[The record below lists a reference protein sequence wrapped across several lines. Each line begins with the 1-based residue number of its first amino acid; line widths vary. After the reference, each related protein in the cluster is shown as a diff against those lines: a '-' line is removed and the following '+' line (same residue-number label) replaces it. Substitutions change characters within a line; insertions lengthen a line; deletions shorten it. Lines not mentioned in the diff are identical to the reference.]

1 MNYRTLF
8 LVFGLLLS
16 PTFAFGACSVANLT
30 RCLDSACAINIGANP
45 AARCQYCGSASAGK
59 PSNVNG
65 MKNITAGTSS
75 KYTISD
81 KELKKAPSDPGER
94 YVWATKQCL
103 NKLKDCTPDDVSDN
117 YDSLIEKSCTAAGIS
132 AQMSRLADQAKIEKT
147 QSSCSTEITSCL
159 INDKRCMADY
169 RNCEADADFDKF
181 FADCGVQAT
190 GCDSHL
196 SKIRATL
203 IVARDGAIKNTDQIL
218 QTIVSAYQNAR
229 NQKLESNRKS
239 CKDNSAKKKCIASVC
254 SNNMRHKCDI
264 GYEYEENLADQLCKF
279 HDIACE
285 RLK

>member
-1 MNYRTLF
+1 MKHSALF
-8 LVFGLLLS
+8 SVFVLLFI
-16 PTFAFGACSVANLT
+16 PKFAFGACSVANLT

-45 AARCQYCGSASAGK
+45 SARCQYCGSSAAGK

-65 MKNITAGTSS
+65 MKNISAGSAA

-103 NKLKDCTPDDVSDN
+103 SKMKDCSPDDVSDN

-132 AQMSRLADQAKIEKT
+132 AQMAHLTDQAKIEKT
-147 QSSCSTEITSCL
+147 QSSCSTEINSCL
-159 INDKRCMADY
+159 ISDKHCLASY
-169 RNCEADADFDKF
+169 KNCESDADFDKF
-181 FADCGVQAT
+181 FSSCSVSAT

-196 SKIRATL
+196 AKIRANL
-203 IVARDGAIKNTDQIL
+203 IAARDNAIKNADQIL
-218 QTIVSAYQNAR
+218 KNIVTAYQNAR
-229 NQKLESNRKS
+229 NQKLENARKS
-239 CKDNSAKKKCIASVC
+239 CKDNSSKKKCIASVC
-254 SNNMRHKCDI
+254 SNNMQHKCDV
-264 GYEYEENLADQLCKF
+264 GYEYEENLAGQLCKF